1 MATRNRT
8 NIFMQH
14 RNTVAKTHRAKP
26 FEHQDV
32 RASFMKNMPSDVERG
47 LVQEHDASLPPAWI
61 DVVDAVHDDVA
72 RITTKCM
79 SNISPPCPLPPSR
92 APLSLFTL
100 SPSLSPSLFS
110 LFRLSLCLPFSLDS
124 FPAFLHPSPSSYP
137 TFYVHRHCFVPLF
150 ISLLVDEL
158 HKHHRQHLMPQ
169 FGEQDDLEQTI
180 EIITQEITRLFR
192 TAEQKIKKIQQAA
205 EGQSLSTLGGDVNE
219 PPAPAHKPSPGE
231 DAVKKNVTRQ
241 LAMELATLSQSFR
254 KSQQEYLARL
264 RRQKEGLPNY
274 DDKGSSA
281 AGGSVAPV
289 ATLEEFDQGFTT
301 QQLLSLEHSE
311 AVIDERDRELRN
323 IAASINDLAVIFKEL
338 SVLVIDQGTILD
350 RIDYNVEQ
358 LVQHTEKGYQELKKA
373 EDYQKSARL
382 KLCII
387 LLTVLVIGFGLA
399 LFFKK
404 AIAKK

>member
-72 RITTKCM
+72 RITTK
-79 SNISPPCPLPPSR
+79 L
-92 APLSLFTL
+92 
-100 SPSLSPSLFS
+100 
-110 LFRLSLCLPFSLDS
+110 
-124 FPAFLHPSPSSYP
+124 
-137 TFYVHRHCFVPLF
+137 
-150 ISLLVDEL
+150 DEL